1 MVRRMR
7 NEGKDTGSYW
17 SVFVSHFLGQF
28 SRKPQSVLLAPLPQS
43 KGLYGFCV
51 SFQALR
57 SPSKHLEQAKAIVD
71 GNSELLN
78 SEFASFLASEKI
90 NEDVVAAKVNE
101 NARERRP
108 GLGRRRARFSLKLD
122 SRYHYCG
129 DA

>member
-1 MVRRMR
+1 MK
-7 NEGKDTGSYW
+7 EKLQ
-17 SVFVSHFLGQF
+17 FLI
-28 SRKPQSVLLAPLPQS
+28 
-43 KGLYGFCV
+43 GFCV
-51 SFQALR
+51 FFQALR

-78 SEFASFLASEKI
+78 SEFANFLASEKI
-90 NEDVVAAKVNE
+90 NEDIVVTKVNE

-122 SRYHYCG
+122 SRYHLCG